1 MTPEQELLD
10 TIEKIRESKFSAIPA
25 DLVKQIVLIERNY
38 TDNRQEAYKRIS
50 GVIDADLAASAA
62 AKKKAR

>member
-10 TIEKIRESKFSAIPA
+10 TIEEIRTKRYLDLPA
-25 DLVKQIVLIERNY
+25 ELVKRIVLIERDF

-50 GVIDADLAASAA
+50 QVIDGHLGTPVRE
-62 AKKKAR
+62 AKG